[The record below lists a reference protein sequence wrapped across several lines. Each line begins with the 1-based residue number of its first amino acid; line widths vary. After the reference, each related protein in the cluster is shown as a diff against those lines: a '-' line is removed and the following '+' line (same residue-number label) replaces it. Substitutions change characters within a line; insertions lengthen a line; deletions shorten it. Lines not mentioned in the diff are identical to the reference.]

1 MTTFDKSLAVHVVN
15 ATPEDSERRHTRRVK
30 LARKI
35 VDAALT
41 AAFVA
46 FAVAVWVYYLTEPG
60 Q

>member
-1 MTTFDKSLAVHVVN
+1 MTRTSTNYRFDVPPAELA
-15 ATPEDSERRHTRRVK
+15 HTRRVK